1 MDLSALPPTVDCP
14 PEFCFCGRKTVES
27 HEFWFCSTKCAR
39 QDSLRS
45 LGGPDCHYRN
55 VVRQTYVQAA
65 PELQLRRMKSVDNFR
80 LGPSG
85 QRGFANAPSRFLP
98 PPMDLPQSNVTLARR
113 AAQDRNMAGFPTLS
127 QVTGKV
133 LTKKAKTGEALV
145 PEIHDR
151 PRWEGFPNAP
161 SRGHPGQRSGDHSFE
176 KISLDTV
183 PLSEHVP
190 ARSLRRVPAAGTLL
204 AFGRSRKDKE
214 GENPERIFGHA
225 MNPIIPPVR
234 KESLPS
240 HHQMSPPSA
249 VPMQTSKA
257 LRRSVSFSGGSAIPH
272 SGCSNEHV
280 SLMHMIEE
288 MREELSTESFDP
300 RSLFNQGEPY

>member
-1 MDLSALPPTVDCP
+1 MNLPALPPTVDCP
-14 PEFCFCGRKTVES
+14 PEFCFCGRKTVEF
-27 HEFWFCSTKCAR
+27 HEFWFCSTECAR

-55 VVRQTYVQAA
+55 VVRQTYVQAS

-80 LGPSG
+80 LGPSER
-85 QRGFANAPSRFLP
+85 RGFANAPSRFLP
-98 PPMDLPQSNVTLARR
+98 QSNTTVARR
-113 AAQDRNMAGFPTLS
+113 AAQDQNMAGFPTLS

-145 PEIHDR
+145 LEIHDR

-161 SRGHPGQRSGDHSFE
+161 SRGNPGQWSGDHSFE
-176 KISLDTV
+176 KSSPHTG

-190 ARSLRRVPAAGTLL
+190 ACSLRRVPTVGTLL

-214 GENPERIFGHA
+214 GENPRILSHA

-240 HHQMSPPSA
+240 HHQMSPPYA

-257 LRRSVSFSGGSAIPH
+257 LRRSVSLSGGSTIPH
-272 SGCSNEHV
+272 SGCSNEQA

-288 MREELSTESFDP
+288 MREEFSAESFDP
-300 RSLFNQGEPY
+300 RSLFDQEGPY